1 MSFFVLKRFLAG
13 AEFDEGVLY
22 ELHVLTTGF
31 HVLGGKRPGGIG
43 FLAAI
48 QIPQG

>member
-13 AEFDEGVLY
+13 AEFDEGVFHELDVFTTG
-22 ELHVLTTGF
+22 LHVLSGE
-31 HVLGGKRPGGIG
+31 GPGGVG